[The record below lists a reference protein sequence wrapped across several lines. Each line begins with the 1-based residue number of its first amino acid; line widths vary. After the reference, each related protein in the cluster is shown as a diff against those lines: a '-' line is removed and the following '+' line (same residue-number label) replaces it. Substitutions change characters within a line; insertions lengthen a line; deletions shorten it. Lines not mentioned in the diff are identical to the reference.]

1 MLRYVQMQIIG
12 KKPCDGDLKTQGDPT
27 EREKLTGLRITS
39 QRRLL
44 LDLLLHAEGHLD
56 ADELY
61 RRARATEPHLSL
73 STVYRT
79 LKLFK
84 ELGLVEERHFTEEH
98 HHYEVKPSAEH
109 YHFICLGCGQV
120 IEFESPKIK
129 KMAEGI
135 GAEKGFNIT
144 STEVHIEGYCS
155 SCRKVQKS

>member
-1 MLRYVQMQIIG
+1 MRIISN
-12 KKPCDGDLKTQGDPT
+12 KPCDGDLKTHSNPT
-27 EREKLTGLRITS
+27 GRGKLLGLRITS

-44 LDLLLHAEGHLD
+44 LDLLLHTEGHLD
-56 ADELY
+56 ADDLY
-61 RRARATEPHLSL
+61 RRAKDKEPHLSL

-129 KMAEGI
+129 KMADDI
-135 GAEKGFNIT
+135 GTEKGFNIT

>member
-1 MLRYVQMQIIG
+1 MEMQIIRN
-12 KKPCDGDLKTQGDPT
+12 KPGDGDPKIQGNHI
-27 EREKLTGLRITS
+27 EREKLIGTRITS

-61 RRARATEPHLSL
+61 RRARAREPHLSL

-84 ELGLVEERHFTEEH
+84 ELGLVEERHFIEEH

-109 YHFICLGCGQV
+109 YHLICLGCGQV

-129 KMAEGI
+129 KTTEDI
-135 GAEKGFNIT
+135 GAKKGFNIT

-155 SCRKVQKS
+155 SCRKAQKS